1 MANAIYDKGAEK
13 IWKGE
18 IDLLTDTIKVALIKN
33 TYAQNL
39 AADEFYSDISA
50 YVLNTP
56 QALSGRSVT
65 GKVFDASDVTFASVT
80 AGDTSEG
87 VVIYKDT
94 GVAGTSPLLFYIDD
108 ITYFPATTS
117 GADITVQWSNGS
129 YKIVSL

>member
-1 MANAIYDKGAEK
+1 MANDVYTKGAEK
-13 IWKGE
+13 MWKGE
-18 IDLLTDTIKVALIKN
+18 IDILTDTIKVALVEN

-39 AADEFYSDISA
+39 ATDEFLSDLGA
-50 YVLNTP
+50 NVLAT

-65 GKVFDASDVTFASVT
+65 GRVFDANDVTFPSVT
-80 AGDTSEG
+80 AGDVSEG

-117 GADITVQWSNGS
+117 GADITVQWSNGA
-129 YKIVSL
+129 YKIASL